1 MKTMPPTRITT
12 PEGGSDP
19 LVSRTDEIQEDS
31 EGGEKRTRLIWV
43 DFLRGIAIMLM
54 IPANLSP
61 YYAEPHAMW
70 YRFMS
75 SLAAPMFISLSAG
88 MVILN
93 SEKHHF
99 GYYLTRGAAVMLIGA
114 LLDTLLWR
122 ILPFA
127 SVDVLYVIGFS
138 IPLIYWVRAQK
149 LGVLIALGGI
159 FMLGGPLLQTFAG
172 YNEKILEIKLIGF
185 YLPDVSRIV
194 ASWFVD
200 GYFPLF
206 PWLGY
211 GFMGGALFKCVSQ
224 AENRSNVIWLLVVGV
239 ILLGVG
245 SLLLFVP
252 TSIIHNLANGGILVS
267 REGYSEIFYPPTYGF
282 LFFSNGIV
290 FIQIAVF
297 SRMRYSVLSGIPIFF
312 GKHSML
318 VYILHQA
325 LGECGLKPVL
335 AWVGAER
342 VTDAYTFLVINIF
355 MFMIVA
361 AMCKM
366 ADLVKKAHPPRKV
379 FLQIILGK

>member
-1 MKTMPPTRITT
+1 
-12 PEGGSDP
+12 
-19 LVSRTDEIQEDS
+19 
-31 EGGEKRTRLIWV
+31 
-43 DFLRGIAIMLM
+43 
-54 IPANLSP
+54 
-61 YYAEPHAMW
+61 
-70 YRFMS
+70 
-75 SLAAPMFISLSAG
+75 
-88 MVILN
+88 
-93 SEKHHF
+93 
-99 GYYLTRGAAVMLIGA
+99 MLIGV

-138 IPLIYWVRAQK
+138 IPLIYLVRGQR
-149 LGVLIALGGI
+149 LGVLIVLGGI
-159 FMLGGPLLQTFAG
+159 FMLGGPFLQTLVG
-172 YNEKILEIKLIGF
+172 YNPKILEIKWTGV
-185 YLPDVSRIV
+185 YLPEFSRII

-211 GFMGGALFKCVSQ
+211 GFMGATLFKCVSQ
-224 AENRSNVIWLLVVGV
+224 AESRSNAIGLLMVGV

-245 SLLLFVP
+245 SLLLIVH
-252 TSIIHNLANGGILVS
+252 TSIIHNLPNGGILVS

-282 LFFSNGIV
+282 LFFSNGTI
-290 FIQIAVF
+290 FIQVAVF
-297 SRMRYSVLSGIPIFF
+297 TKVKYSILSSIPTFF

-335 AWVGAER
+335 AWVGVER

-361 AMCKM
+361 VMCKM
-366 ADLVKKAHPPRKV
+366 ADLIKNAHPPRNV